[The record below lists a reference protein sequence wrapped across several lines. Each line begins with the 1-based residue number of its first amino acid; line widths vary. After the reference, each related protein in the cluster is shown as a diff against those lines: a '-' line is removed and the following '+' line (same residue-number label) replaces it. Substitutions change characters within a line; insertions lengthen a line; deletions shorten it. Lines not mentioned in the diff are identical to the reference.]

1 MPTTLDDRARG
12 GTLTAG
18 HASNPEATPHP
29 PDAGRAETV
38 RHRLYGLLA
47 ATDRPIPGL
56 AAVDE
61 EGEPEL
67 RIWMGSVPADV
78 FPPGAAE
85 EPWYVSPRLTPADE
99 PTVVIHRL
107 SGAGSPHHP
116 ATPSPPH
123 AFRLRYADGC
133 EYHVDAAGTRVACT
147 WPAHFTVEDAG
158 TYLLGPVLGLV
169 LRLRG
174 IPSLHASAVAID
186 GVAVAL
192 VGPAGAGK
200 STTAAALAAR
210 GHALVADDVLPLLDQ
225 DEGGIRVQPAYP
237 HLRLWPDVVPALFGA
252 DAELP
257 PITPN
262 WEKRGLRLDEAF
274 HPHPLPLAAVYVL
287 CTREAGPDA
296 PRLEPMSAM
305 DAVLALVPSTY
316 VGWFPDRPAQARELE
331 RVGRV
336 ARTVPAAWAIP
347 SADPARLGELCDL
360 IEADARGRRG

>member
-1 MPTTLDDRARG
+1 M
-12 GTLTAG
+12 
-18 HASNPEATPHP
+18 E
-29 PDAGRAETV
+29 
-38 RHRLYGLLA
+38 
-47 ATDRPIPGL
+47 TDRSLPAL

-61 EGEPEL
+61 HGPADV
-67 RIWMGSVPADV
+67 RVWMGRVPADL
-78 FPPGAAE
+78 FPPEVPE
-85 EPWYVSPRLTPADE
+85 EPWYVSPRVTPADE
-99 PTVVIHRL
+99 PTVVVHRV
-107 SGAGSPHHP
+107 GGGD
-116 ATPSPPH
+116 

-133 EYHVDAAGTRVACT
+133 EYHVNAAGTRVACT
-147 WPAHFTVEDAG
+147 WPAHFTVEDAA

-174 IPSLHASAVAID
+174 VPSLHASAVAVD

-210 GHALVADDVLPLLDQ
+210 GHALVADDVLALRVS
-225 DEGGIRVQPAYP
+225 EHGGIVVQPAYP
-237 HLRLWPDVVPALFGA
+237 HVRLWPDVVPALFGEG
-252 DAELP
+252 AELP

-316 VGWFPDRPAQARELE
+316 VGWFPDRAAQARELDM
-331 RVGRV
+331 VGRV
-336 ARTVPAAWAIP
+336 ARTVPVAWAIP
-347 SADPARLGELCDL
+347 GADPARLGELCGM
-360 IEADARGRRG
+360 IEADVRGRRG